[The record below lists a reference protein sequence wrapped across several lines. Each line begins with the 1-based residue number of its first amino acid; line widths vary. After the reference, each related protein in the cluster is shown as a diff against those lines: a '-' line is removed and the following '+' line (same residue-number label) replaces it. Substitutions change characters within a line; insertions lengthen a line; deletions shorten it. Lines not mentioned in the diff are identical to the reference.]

1 MQALGSVSEAPN
13 AAVRVWLRRRKPCSG
28 SCTAGGA
35 GSALERGAELWRGE
49 EPRGRTEDVASVGAC
64 MRIGEHRA
72 LSIVWSTG
80 FGGSGRVES
89 SHSSHRAQL
98 SGKIKGQERRKQTR
112 AAPTWLR
119 CQLGDPRDP
128 PGERSQARLTFA
140 ARRSGLGT
148 GAGPLD
154 GGNWNAQSFGNPSG
168 SYSANLSTLAGGQA
182 GTKSHSLLLIPSLVP
197 TGLGWPPALRDL
209 SV

>member
-13 AAVRVWLRRRKPCSG
+13 AAVRVCLRRRKPRSG

-35 GSALERGAELWRGE
+35 GSALERGAELWCGE
-49 EPRGRTEDVASVGAC
+49 ELRGRTEDVASVGAC

-98 SGKIKGQERRKQTR
+98 SGKKDKG
-112 AAPTWLR
+112 
-119 CQLGDPRDP
+119 
-128 PGERSQARLTFA
+128 PGEEEADSGSAHLAQVPARGSKGP
-140 ARRSGLGT
+140 ARRAFSSKVDICCESLW
-148 GAGPLD
+148 AG
-154 GGNWNAQSFGNPSG
+154 NG
-168 SYSANLSTLAGGQA
+168 SWAFRR
-182 GTKSHSLLLIPSLVP
+182 
-197 TGLGWPPALRDL
+197 W
-209 SV
+209 